1 MSRYNQVSRSRS
13 KERDRER
20 MKYLEDMQREK
31 EDEINRKIERVR
43 DEERNKEK
51 EWEKE
56 RQLFLRREDDL
67 LKEIDR
73 MKSRQQYYAQNR
85 NRFQRPFYTN
95 RTGYQSFNPRQNQF
109 YSFNKNT
116 PTINLRNR
124 FQYQESRTNYNQ
136 SNNNNMGPPTSELDK
151 IISDLDKDSNNKIEN
166 TKFRKKIY
174 LPRTQGFNLV
184 GLLIGPKGIF
194 QKLLEKQTDCKI
206 YINGQNLRKKEI
218 HFNPYDNDR
227 MHVLIIGHTEEKVQ
241 KAAKL
246 VEEIIYA
253 DENTRNK
260 IIQEQLKVTKQ
271 EGGTVEGIKSN
282 EHLMTPYGPPSGN
295 ARYYKIPNDFVGL
308 VIGANGENI
317 KRIMNE
323 SKCKIQAANAPIPN
337 TNLRYIFIDGTE
349 ENYQIAIKLIEKTIG
364 DIANRK

>member
-13 KERDRER
+13 KERERER
-20 MKYLEDMQREK
+20 TKYLEDIQREK

-51 EWEKE
+51 EWEME
-56 RQLFLRREDDL
+56 RQILLRREDDL
-67 LKEIDR
+67 IKEIDR

-85 NRFQRPFYTN
+85 NRFQRPFFTN
-95 RTGYQSFNPRQNQF
+95 RTGFQSFNPRQTQF
-109 YSFNKNT
+109 SSFNKNT
-116 PTINLRNR
+116 PFINPRYR

-136 SNNNNMGPPTSELDK
+136 ANNNYVKPSTSESDK
-151 IISDLDKDSNNKIEN
+151 LISNLDKDTNNKPEN
-166 TKFRKKIY
+166 SKFRKKIY

-184 GLLIGPKGIF
+184 GLLLGPKGIF

-206 YINGQNLRKKEI
+206 YINGQNLKKKEI
-218 HFNPYDNDR
+218 HLNPYDNDR

-241 KAAKL
+241 KATRL

-260 IIQEQLKVTKQ
+260 IIQEQLKAAKQ
-271 EGGTVEGIKSN
+271 EGGTVEGIKSDD
-282 EHLMTPYGPPSGN
+282 HLMTPYGPPSQN

-308 VIGANGENI
+308 IIGANGENI

-337 TNLRYIFIDGTE
+337 TNLRYIFIEGTE

-364 DIANRK
+364 DIALRK